1 MDRPVNL
8 AVKKKKSRLNAN
20 QNLMGWLFVAP
31 PVILFACF
39 TLIPMVMAVIFSF
52 SSYDIINPPRMI
64 GLKNFE
70 RMVKDT
76 FFHIA
81 LRNTLFYTVMYV
93 PLGLVLSLGTALY
106 LNSKRRL
113 VALYRTLFYMPVLS
127 SSVAT
132 ATMWFWIYNPQ
143 MGLLNG
149 LLALLGVQGPSWLN
163 NSATAMYAIVI
174 MSLWAGYASNMMIF
188 LAALK
193 GVPVQYYESAVLDGA
208 NAWQRFLYITVPS
221 IRKTTFFIST
231 MLIIGTFQ
239 VFDAAY
245 LLTSGGPG
253 NATITVVYYIYNRA
267 FKDLK
272 MGYASALSLCL
283 FVIIF
288 VFSAINMRINRSEEV

>member
-1 MDRPVNL
+1 M
-8 AVKKKKSRLNAN
+8 
-20 QNLMGWLFVAP
+20 
-31 PVILFACF
+31 
-39 TLIPMVMAVIFSF
+39 
-52 SSYDIINPPRMI
+52 
-64 GLKNFE
+64 
-70 RMVKDT
+70 
-76 FFHIA
+76 
-81 LRNTLFYTVMYV
+81 
-93 PLGLVLSLGTALY
+93 
-106 LNSKRRL
+106 
-113 VALYRTLFYMPVLS
+113 
-127 SSVAT
+127 
-132 ATMWFWIYNPQ
+132 
-143 MGLLNG
+143 
-149 LLALLGVQGPSWLN
+149 
-163 NSATAMYAIVI
+163 
-174 MSLWAGYASNMMIF
+174 
-188 LAALK
+188 
-193 GVPVQYYESAVLDGA
+193 PVQYYESAVLDGA